1 MIFQRSSV
9 QEFLGGT
16 IQDDPSMYMF
26 IAVLAIFSEQQVKAN
41 DKRRQETFSS
51 MIKHRQKTIGIYR
64 DVEMGLV
71 ESGSIWGI
79 PFLIASLCGRMF
91 QMSV

>member
-1 MIFQRSSV
+1 MW

-16 IQDDPSMYMF
+16 IQDDPSMLYMF

-51 MIKHRQKTIGIYR
+51 MIKHRQKTTGIYWDIW